1 MTLIDYLNSNWISVV
16 IITFLVLSCGF
27 LYKRFISNSDV
38 FEEFQCIKDPRL
50 LKDCRETIYNNQLLN
65 KNSNSYLVAN
75 DNPELT
81 NYNQTKHNNIIQNKN
96 CSNYIIDKSPISNLF
111 RINENCH
118 SSNVSDHAKW
128 SCFYKYF
135 LQKNALENPQ
145 NIKGLF
151 KTDYPIFYRV

>member
-1 MTLIDYLNSNWISVV
+1 MTLIDYLNNNWISVV

-38 FEEFQCIKDPRL
+38 FEEFQCIKNPKL
-50 LKDCRETIYNNQLLN
+50 LKDCRETIYNNIL
-65 KNSNSYLVAN
+65 
-75 DNPELT
+75 E
-81 NYNQTKHNNIIQNKN
+81 NKN

-135 LQKNALENPQ
+135 LQKNALENPE
-145 NIKGLF
+145 NMKGLF
-151 KTDYPIFYRV
+151 KTNYPIFYRV